1 MAEKA
6 LPDDAQRIRAL
17 WNVLCWVADNPN
29 TSITDPKPGNA
40 QSFARG
46 IDYLQK
52 KYPELGRNSIQAQTG
67 NTLAHALHKRGIL
80 VSLGRGHGYLL
91 PGDLSST
98 DLMADGARLLREALQ
113 GTPQGLASIEQ
124 RYGGLLADD
133 IRYVL
138 EVCKVV
144 GHFDHTSF
152 NIESA
157 DGLNQCPPTLLP
169 GLVPESHV
177 IDAAIIR
184 AFPCLTPM
192 EHSAGNKIV
201 EDVRV
206 NMARVTNAISTQV
219 VNGVPVY
226 EVDPDRLQRLTP
238 ELRALDG
245 QPLKLPKDKRVREA
259 ITLCADLRNKLWTAL
274 HNDKKTLERV
284 YYDAV
289 MRKGTK
295 NRVLMFEENEAA
307 A

>member
-1 MAEKA
+1 
-6 LPDDAQRIRAL
+6 
-17 WNVLCWVADNPN
+17 
-29 TSITDPKPGNA
+29 
-40 QSFARG
+40 
-46 IDYLQK
+46 
-52 KYPELGRNSIQAQTG
+52 
-67 NTLAHALHKRGIL
+67 
-80 VSLGRGHGYLL
+80 
-91 PGDLSST
+91 
-98 DLMADGARLLREALQ
+98 
-113 GTPQGLASIEQ
+113 
-124 RYGGLLADD
+124 
-133 IRYVL
+133 
-138 EVCKVV
+138 
-144 GHFDHTSF
+144 
-152 NIESA
+152 
-157 DGLNQCPPTLLP
+157 
-169 GLVPESHV
+169 
-177 IDAAIIR
+177 
-184 AFPCLTPM
+184 M